1 MELGFGGA
9 QTAKKILDMGFLYY
23 GIDISEHLCDY
34 AKVVCKDYVNQNKAV
49 FKAASLEKKYDF
61 DNEFFDAVFVCGALQ
76 YAGNL
81 TNCFTEVT
89 RVLKK
94 DGSFIIGQGNMFKL
108 NHLIEPRKFLLAL
121 IRFVTRE
128 NFHYSY
134 SISFRSMLLETKLR
148 KFFSK
153 FENSKFMKRLLSY
166 SKIKKIIREHEFEIK
181 AVKGG
186 PFLYSEKKNKDS
198 PDYQKIPYIKK
209 ILNNIF
215 QKLLDYKIF
224 PPLIRVADSTI
235 FLAKT
240 KK

>member
-1 MELGFGGA
+1 M
-9 QTAKKILDMGFLYY
+9 
-23 GIDISEHLCDY
+23 
-34 AKVVCKDYVNQNKAV
+34 
-49 FKAASLEKKYDF
+49 
-61 DNEFFDAVFVCGALQ
+61 FVCGALQ

-153 FENSKFMKRLLSY
+153 FENSKFMNSNFMKKGEDPWKFKIHKRLLSY
-166 SKIKKIIREHEFEIK
+166 SKLKKIIREHEFEIK

-215 QKLLDYKIF
+215 QKLLDYKNF
-224 PPLIRVADSTI
+224 ST
-235 FLAKT
+235 AYKGS
-240 KK
+240 